1 MELLHGTARTLV
13 EWMFYSLIEG
23 AALALFVA
31 LLLRLIP
38 RQNAGTRFALWFSV
52 LLAMIVLPFAGGSA
66 RTAMAMS
73 SQKGIAGGSL
83 ITIPVSWVIIIFAVW
98 ALFAGLALARLVAG
112 LWHIGRLRRASS
124 PIDPAMLGP
133 DIQKL
138 MAGFPR
144 PVSLRLSGAVQV
156 PTAIGFRQPAIV
168 LPHWFV
174 EEISVGELK
183 QVLLHELTHL
193 RRHDDWTNLIQKVV
207 KAMLFFNPPVLWIE
221 HRLSLEREM
230 ACDEAVLAQAVGPQE
245 YASCLRHVAEKSFLR
260 RQLALAQSMVNRMRQ
275 LSLRVTRILDADR
288 PRSTRLWK
296 PAVPLV
302 IVAASLCGV
311 SAWNAPAIVG
321 FKSDGPTLA
330 SAPTSSSFSNYDVH
344 PAQVREAKLILG
356 RNNLHSIGISRAHIS
371 AGRPVG
377 SLAKARLSQRLT
389 ADEPRRILSN
399 ATLGR
404 TMPNQPVRSA
414 TTPQRADYVVSE
426 QFFVTMTGSQ
436 QNWQVQVWQVR
447 VLLPVN
453 NNPSK
458 TITRKNI

>member
-13 EWMFYSLIEG
+13 EWMFYSLVEG
-23 AALALFVA
+23 VVLAMFVA

-73 SQKGIAGGSL
+73 SQKGIAGGNL
-83 ITIPVSWVIIIFAVW
+83 ITIPFSWVIIIFAVW
-98 ALFAGLALARLVAG
+98 ALLAGLALARLVAG
-112 LWHIGRLRRASS
+112 LYHIGRLRRGST
-124 PIDPAMLGP
+124 PIDPAVLGP
-133 DIQKL
+133 EIQKI

-144 PVSLRLSGAVQV
+144 PVSLRLSTAVQV
-156 PTAIGFRQPAIV
+156 PAAIGFSQPAIV

-174 EEISVGELK
+174 EEISVAELK

-193 RRHDDWTNLIQKVV
+193 RRHDDWTNLAQKVV
-207 KAMLFFNPPVLWIE
+207 KALLFFNPPVLWIE

-230 ACDEAVLAQAVGPQE
+230 ACDEAVLAQAVGPRE

-321 FKSDGPTLA
+321 FKSDGPTVTAALIPP
-330 SAPTSSSFSNYDVH
+330 SLSDYYVH
-344 PAQVREAKLILG
+344 PAQVTEAKLTLG
-356 RNNLHSIGISRAHIS
+356 QSEKRAIGVARAHIS
-371 AGRPVG
+371 AKKPRG
-377 SLAKARLSQRLT
+377 SSAKARISPST
-389 ADEPRRILSN
+389 ADGPRMILTN
-399 ATLGR
+399 ATLGLPR
-404 TMPNQPVRSA
+404 PNQPVRWA
-414 TTPQRADYVVSE
+414 NTPQRADYVVSE

-436 QNWQVQVWQVR
+436 QNWQLEVWQVR
-447 VLLPVN
+447 VLLPIN
-453 NNPSK
+453 SNPGK